1 MVTVVSIKFNIES
14 IVTID
19 AIVTELKKNYYK
31 TRKNVDFTMLL
42 ENIQGRK
49 NKSMSMVTLVSIKFS
64 IESIVTINITATEL
78 KK

>member
-49 NKSMSMVTLVSIKFS
+49 NKSVSMVTVVSIKFS

>member
-1 MVTVVSIKFNIES
+1 MVTVVSIKFSIES

-49 NKSMSMVTLVSIKFS
+49 NKSVSMVTVVSIKFS

>member
-1 MVTVVSIKFNIES
+1 
-14 IVTID
+14 
-19 AIVTELKKNYYK
+19 
-31 TRKNVDFTMLL
+31 MLL

-49 NKSMSMVTLVSIKFS
+49 NKSVSMVTVVSIKFS

>member
-31 TRKNVDFTMLL
+31 TRKNVDFTILL